1 METVLKPN
9 TDKVTEGDELSR
21 EWQEAFEALFRKVQ
35 ELETRVAALE
45 P

>member
-1 METVLKPN
+1 MTVLKPN

-21 EWQEAFEALFRKVQ
+21 EWREAFDSLFRKVQ
-35 ELETRVAALE
+35 ELEQRIAALE